1 MNNIL
6 TIARNT
12 FKLEIRDR
20 ILIGILVFAIGYM
33 LLTLFLSDLVL
44 RELPMVKSFGLTGI
58 YFFNAI
64 TALFLGTTSFFK
76 DVDRK
81 VVYFILS
88 KPVSRAQFLLGK
100 FFGLCAVLLLT
111 SAILGVVYLGV
122 IAYESAGVSVNAGGT
137 GTIFDWLGLLAIAM
151 QFLEMALFLAF
162 AIFVSTFSSSL
173 LSIVYTSAIFFLGHV
188 VSSLVTDAKAIG
200 LGGAKLFFVEGLYY
214 IFPNLEKFDIRNFAV
229 HAVATPLTSVALA
242 LVYAAVYVILLLTAA
257 VWIFQKKEI

>member
-1 MNNIL
+1 MRNIW
-6 TIARNT
+6 TIARST

-20 ILIGILVFAIGYM
+20 ILIGILVFALGYM
-33 LLTLFLSDLVL
+33 LLTLFLADLVL
-44 RELPMVKSFGLTGI
+44 RELPMVESFGLTGI

-100 FFGLCAVLLLT
+100 FFGLCLVLLLT
-111 SAILGVVYLGV
+111 SAILTVVYLGV
-122 IAYESAGVSVNAGGT
+122 VLHEGGGFNT
-137 GTIFDWLGLLAIAM
+137 LGILAVGM

-173 LSIVYTSAIFFLGHV
+173 LSIVYTSAIFFMGHI
-188 VSSLVTDAKAIG
+188 VSSLVVDAKTVG
-200 LGGAKLFFVEGLYY
+200 LGGIKLFFVQVLYY
-214 IFPNLEKFDIRNFAV
+214 IFPNLEKFDIRS
-229 HAVATPLTSVALA
+229 VAIYNVPYPFVAAALA
-242 LVYAAVYVILLLTAA
+242 LGYAAFYIILLLSAA
-257 VWIFQKKEI
+257 VWIFDKKEI

>member
-6 TIARNT
+6 TIAKNT
-12 FKLEIRDR
+12 FTLEIRDR
-20 ILIGILVFAIGYM
+20 IIVGILIFALGY
-33 LLTLFLSDLVL
+33 LAITLFLSDLVL
-44 RELPMVKSFGLTGI
+44 KEIPMVESFGLTGI

-100 FFGLCAVLLLT
+100 FFGLCLVLLMT
-111 SAILGVVYLGV
+111 SAILGVVYFGV
-122 IAYESAGVSVNAGGT
+122 VAYESATTTAANSAGI
-137 GTIFDWLGLLAIAM
+137 IFSWLGLLAIAM

-188 VSSLVTDAKAIG
+188 VSSLVTDAQTIG
-200 LGGAKLFFVEGLYY
+200 IGGVKLFLVKVLYY
-214 IFPNLEKFDIRNFAV
+214 IFPNLEKFDIRSIAIYNVGEPFS
-229 HAVATPLTSVALA
+229 LFALA
-242 LVYAAVYVILLLTAA
+242 IVYAVVYIIVLLSAA
-257 VWIFQKKEI
+257 VWIFDRKEI